1 MNGRNSYLVVG
12 VFVSVGLATL
22 IVMILIFAGGRS
34 TEPKS
39 RYTVFFERDV
49 SGLTLGAPVRYLGVG
64 VGEVV
69 AMSLTTHDG
78 TKVRVDIGVV
88 RSTPVTTA
96 TFASLAYQGVTGVA
110 FISLGTDSDDQA
122 DKLVARDFEFPVI
135 PARNVGLAALL
146 ADGPEITRKVSQ
158 LLDRANQLLDED
170 NRGAF
175 SRSLGNIDTLTE
187 SLAGQEEAI
196 ASLPSQI
203 GKVLRQ
209 IEKTIGQLESTL
221 DQVQPEVLAT
231 VKNLDRATDNLA
243 NISARLD
250 SWLTENDRDMKQFIS
265 AGLGQTPAL
274 ITDTRDTMR
283 ELEKLLAEMRENP
296 SQLIYKPRSEPVV
309 VEP

>member
-12 VFVSVGLATL
+12 VFVSVGLVTL

-78 TKVRVDIGVV
+78 TKVRVDIGVL

-110 FISLGTDSDDQA
+110 FIGLGTDSDDQA
-122 DKLVARDFEFPVI
+122 AKLVARDFEFPVI
-135 PARNVGLAALL
+135 PARDVGLAALL
-146 ADGPEITRKVSQ
+146 ADGPEITRKISQ
-158 LLDRANQLLDED
+158 LLDRANQLLDET

-175 SRSLGNIDTLTE
+175 SRSLENIDTLTE

-196 ASLPSQI
+196 ASLPSQF

-209 IEKTIGQLESTL
+209 IEKTIGQLQTTL
-221 DQVQPEVLAT
+221 DQAQPEVLAT
-231 VKNLDRATDNLA
+231 VKNLDRATANLA

-250 SWLTENDRDMKQFIS
+250 SWLTENDREMKQFIN

-274 ITDTRDTMR
+274 IADTRDTMR